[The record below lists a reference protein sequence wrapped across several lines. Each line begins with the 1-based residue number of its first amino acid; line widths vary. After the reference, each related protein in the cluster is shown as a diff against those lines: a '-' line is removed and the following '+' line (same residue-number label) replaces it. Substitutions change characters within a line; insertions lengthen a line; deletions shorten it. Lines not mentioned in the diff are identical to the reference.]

1 MKKVFFASLSCLLLA
16 GRAAAQLPADQESH
30 HKVVF
35 ENNTIRVLE
44 GRVPPGDTT
53 PAHVH
58 AANGVVVF
66 LSQSVFSIELVGGK
80 PVASSV
86 KPGDLKYV
94 NYGDKPVNH
103 RVWADSGGVFHFFV
117 VELKQQQVH
126 ADSCGILTGPAMKV
140 LWTRPGIRAYAL
152 EQGSGERYSIPKSG
166 CPYLVV
172 GIAGKMKLASA
183 DGTREVKA
191 EEFAFFSGNSGVE
204 MQGAGYFLLLSVL

>member
-1 MKKVFFASLSCLLLA
+1 MKKAFFPCLASLLLA
-16 GRAAAQLPADQESH
+16 GRAAAQLPVDQESH

-35 ENNTIRVLE
+35 ENNSIRVLE

-86 KPGDLKYV
+86 RPGDLKYV

-103 RVWADSGGVFHFFV
+103 RVWVDSGGVLHFFV
-117 VELKQQQVH
+117 VELKQRQTH
-126 ADSCGILTGPAMKV
+126 SDGCGV
-140 LWTRPGIRAYAL
+140 LEQAGVKFLWRQPGIVAYQVEPGIA
-152 EQGSGERYSIPKSG
+152 GSIRIPKSG
-166 CPYLVV
+166 CGYLVV
-172 GIAGKMKLASA
+172 DTDGRFRFFEGKDGIHI
-183 DGTREVKA
+183 GTDSK
-191 EEFAFFSGNSGVE
+191 
-204 MQGAGYFLLLSVL
+204 FLLLSVL